1 MNDAHLHLMVNHFPI
16 VGLIIGF
23 GILISGLYFR
33 NNGIKNTAYS
43 VFIVAA
49 VAAFLSMYTGEGA
62 EELVED
68 MPNIGHQIIHEHEE
82 YAEKLALILYAM
94 GLLSIAGFYLN
105 VKVHA
110 KARLVSIIVLVT
122 AAIAVIF
129 ALKTGE
135 TGGEVRHTEIRESNV
150 KGKPVQS
157 VEED

>member
-16 VGLIIGF
+16 VGLIFGF

-43 VFIVAA
+43 VFLVAA
-49 VAAFLSMYTGEGA
+49 IAAFLSMYTGEGA

-68 MPNIGHQIIHEHEE
+68 MPSIGHQIIHEHEE

-94 GLLSIAGFYLN
+94 GLLSVYGFYLN
-105 VKVHA
+105 IKTHTR
-110 KARLVSIIVLVT
+110 ARLISIIVLV
-122 AAIAVIF
+122 IAGIALVF

-135 TGGEVRHTEIRESNV
+135 TGGEVRHTEIRETSV
-150 KGKPVQS
+150 KIIPIEK
-157 VEED
+157 EYEK

>member
-16 VGLIIGF
+16 VGVVFGF
-23 GILISGLYFR
+23 GILISGIYFR

-49 VAAFLSMYTGEGA
+49 IAAFLSMYTGEGA

-94 GLLSIAGFYLN
+94 GLLSIYGFYLN
-105 VKVHA
+105 VKTHA
-110 KARLVSIIVLVT
+110 KARLLSIIILV
-122 AAIAVIF
+122 IAGVALVF
-129 ALKTGE
+129 ALKTGKS
-135 TGGEVRHTEIRESNV
+135 GGEVRHTEIRDTTTVSI
-150 KGKPVQS
+150 PVQS
-157 VEED
+157 PDGD

>member
-49 VAAFLSMYTGEGA
+49 IAAFLSMYTGEGA

-94 GLLSIAGFYLN
+94 GLMSILGFYLN
-105 VKVHA
+105 IKVHA

-122 AAIAVIF
+122 AAVAVIF

-135 TGGEVRHTEIRESNV
+135 TGGEVRHTEIRELNTREI
-150 KGKPVQS
+150 PVQNL
-157 VEED
+157 EED